1 VRGVDPEFADTSSTE
16 AVQVETPPSPPTTV
30 EKEPA
35 DDERQDNEHEPLQD
49 PGSVYPLAKN
59 REPRKPDL
67 YAMYN
72 EMSNAGKIDE
82 WALYEKTGYIV
93 PHKEHQSGGDPRWP
107 RTKAWPK
114 AREMRPLPS
123 EDDDQGGVHVKSD
136 SEGDP
141 FYDIKKIVDWNGDF
155 LPPPECWAE
164 RARYT
169 NRHPA
174 QEVWRWIESVPRQCE
189 MTMKIETTAF
199 TSGPFDEKG
208 AMLNKELAPK
218 YWIPEKV
225 EGEPVRIFLTQLPS
239 RAPPALS
246 DMGDTDSPVPWWDR
260 YNDCLAD
267 CFLEAPPAP
276 EAKID
281 VNDTEN
287 ELECPYAMIST
298 TDRLRKLKERAQ
310 KKERRRLARLNRPV
324 APVVVDPPAP
334 DLSLRPKAN
343 FYIRPIQP
351 ADVRG
356 IMVTTAMPHVYMYHA
371 DPCTGNIQP
380 LCDHDQCYG
389 V

>member
-1 VRGVDPEFADTSSTE
+1 MR
-16 AVQVETPPSPPTTV
+16 
-30 EKEPA
+30 
-35 DDERQDNEHEPLQD
+35 DDHE
-49 PGSVYPLAKN
+49 N
-59 REPRKPDL
+59 RND
-67 YAMYN
+67 
-72 EMSNAGKIDE
+72 GI
-82 WALYEKTGYIV
+82 
-93 PHKEHQSGGDPRWP
+93 HK
-107 RTKAWPK
+107 RT
-114 AREMRPLPS
+114 
-123 EDDDQGGVHVKSD
+123 
-136 SEGDP
+136 
-141 FYDIKKIVDWNGDF
+141 
-155 LPPPECWAE
+155 
-164 RARYT
+164 
-169 NRHPA
+169 
-174 QEVWRWIESVPRQCE
+174 
-189 MTMKIETTAF
+189 
-199 TSGPFDEKG
+199 DEKG